1 MTASLLPL
9 LETRRVVVCVG
20 SGGVGK
26 TTIAAS
32 LALAAAQRGKRVLC
46 LTIDP
51 AKRLANSLGLERMR
65 TEAQPVAPELFQQA
79 GLRVPGS
86 LTVMMLDTKRTFD
99 ELVIRHASSAE
110 ARDRILKNRLY
121 QYVSTSLAGTQEYM
135 AMEKLLEVKRDTSYD
150 LIILDTPPTSNAL
163 DFLDAPTRL
172 IDALDSGAMRWF
184 IQAIE
189 KSGKFSLNLVT
200 KSVAIV
206 LRGIGKLTGGDF
218 LQQMAE
224 FIVNL
229 NDLFGGFRERATQVA
244 EAFRGREFAYV
255 LITTPAP
262 VAVQEALFFA
272 ERLQEQGMRRDAFVV
287 NRVHRKP
294 RALPS
299 LPEVRA
305 AVERHALSLGSDGPE
320 RLVRA
325 LNEESEHA
333 KLDADNLARLRDSL
347 AHGSGTAP
355 IRIDVPAL
363 PSDVHDLATL
373 GGLAQL
379 LCPP

>member
-1 MTASLLPL
+1 
-9 LETRRVVVCVG
+9 
-20 SGGVGK
+20 
-26 TTIAAS
+26 
-32 LALAAAQRGKRVLC
+32 
-46 LTIDP
+46 
-51 AKRLANSLGLERMR
+51 
-65 TEAQPVAPELFQQA
+65 
-79 GLRVPGS
+79 
-86 LTVMMLDTKRTFD
+86 MMLDTKRTFD
-99 ELVIRHASSAE
+99 ELVIRHASSPE

-150 LIILDTPPTSNAL
+150 LIVLDTPPTSNAL
-163 DFLDAPTRL
+163 DFLDAPNRL
-172 IDALDSGAMRWF
+172 MDALDSGAMRWF

-189 KSGKFSLNLVT
+189 KSGKFSLNLVA
-200 KSVAIV
+200 KSVAVV
-206 LRGIGKLTGGDF
+206 LRGIGKLTGGGF

-294 RALPS
+294 PRDAGPRAGTRGRAATRPLARQGRPGALGARAERRKRARQARRGQPRPSPEQHRKRRRCFARAHRRPGAAQRRSRSRDARRSGPAS
-299 LPEVRA
+299 LP
-305 AVERHALSLGSDGPE
+305 AVVPPLLR
-320 RLVRA
+320 
-325 LNEESEHA
+325 SE
-333 KLDADNLARLRDSL
+333 
-347 AHGSGTAP
+347 AH
-355 IRIDVPAL
+355 
-363 PSDVHDLATL
+363 
-373 GGLAQL
+373 
-379 LCPP
+379 